1 MQSGFRTIQN
11 PKMRAFFEKATAHI
25 QQTKK
30 PCAIKAG
37 EPEFAAWGEYFQ
49 RTIGALPLAFAM
61 AGKDAGRSFTVPT
74 QWPEWFDTAAALE
87 SPAPMLKL
95 VQPVSEPAE

>member
-1 MQSGFRTIQN
+1 M
-11 PKMRAFFEKATAHI
+11 EHI

-37 EPEFAAWGEYFQ
+37 EPEFEAWGKYFE
-49 RTIGALPLAFAM
+49 RTIGAYPLAFAM
-61 AGKDAGRSFTVPT
+61 AAGDPNRSFTVPT

-87 SPAPMLKL
+87 APRQLL
-95 VQPVSEPAE
+95 LGADA